1 MLPQQVDRPCNIF
14 CSLFVI
20 AHDKLCGADIIAGN
34 GAASLGEAGRS
45 VHRFP
50 TVSHSFST
58 PPLCMQFATLRTKCK
73 IWGAS
78 QIDLMSDQQLTNT
91 KQWLRERRSQRIE
104 LTVPVVVHRPQKG
117 GSQFYE
123 RTQTLVVNAHGALM
137 VLAEKVAPKQ
147 RLLMQNISSG
157 EQKECRVVYV
167 EKEPTGPTKV
177 AVEFTQPAATF
188 WRIAYPPANWTAS
201 T

>member
-1 MLPQQVDRPCNIF
+1 
-14 CSLFVI
+14 
-20 AHDKLCGADIIAGN
+20 
-34 GAASLGEAGRS
+34 
-45 VHRFP
+45 
-50 TVSHSFST
+50 
-58 PPLCMQFATLRTKCK
+58 
-73 IWGAS
+73 
-78 QIDLMSDQQLTNT
+78 MSDQQLTNT

-147 RLLMQNISSG
+147 RLLMQNIGG

-167 EKEPTGPTKV
+167 EKELAGPTKV
-177 AVEFTQPAATF
+177 AVEFTRPAPSF
-188 WRIAYPPANWTAS
+188 WRIAYPPADWTTS